1 MQTPVSSRAN
11 TPVHGTDRVS
21 SDDAD
26 KVIDGF
32 MLKMM
37 DFILNM
43 MDFVLKIMDFVLK
56 IMDFVLEMM
65 GFVLNMMDYAGD

>member
-1 MQTPVSSRAN
+1 MSSRAN

-43 MDFVLKIMDFVLK
+43 MDFVLKIMDFVL
-56 IMDFVLEMM
+56 EMM